1 MPTPSWGLKPHLQ
14 VHVQHPRS
22 RREDAYPV
30 MGIETECHSES
41 QYAPIGVRMPTPS
54 WGLKLVKYLVGRCW
68 DLGVRMPTPSWGL
81 KQAWSRRPGM
91 V

>member
-54 WGLKLVKYLVGRCW
+54 WGLKPRTTV
-68 DLGVRMPTPSWGL
+68 
-81 KQAWSRRPGM
+81 A
-91 V
+91 